1 MFGRIKPVF
10 ENRFPQRRG
19 LLSSAAVAV
28 AAVCGL
34 AAAAPAQAQT
44 IDDALR
50 YTQRAPA
57 GGDARSMALSGAG
70 RAGLGDAAPALYLN
84 PAGLGWMSSSS
95 ASGAFALIGAQD
107 EARFRAG
114 TFDPTDPQSS
124 DVSDYGGHLT
134 LAYKVPTTQGAL
146 VFAGGYRQ
154 VNTFGRNFTFRGS
167 NDQNSITDTFLPVNP
182 TGDVDDLPAVPYAA
196 YQGGAI
202 ASYGDDYPYRQ
213 AVTPGTTIEQI
224 GEVTEEGRL
233 SELNLG
239 AGVAAAENVMLGLSF
254 NMASGTYRN
263 DQFFEEADL
272 NDQNPLSAYS
282 VILQGETAA
291 EDDTLRGFDGLINES
306 RFESDLSGVNLRG
319 GLSAKALP
327 GLRLGLTLE
336 TPTFYQVSEQYTEAD
351 VTTFFDD
358 GNQLRYG
365 DQSEDVGVGEIE
377 YEVLTPFRLGA
388 GFRFNTLA
396 LTGGVADLSLIGD
409 VEVVDWRQL
418 RLDADQFDF
427 SDENEIG
434 DENFQT
440 VFNTNLG
447 AELHAAGASLRAGF
461 AYRPDPQ
468 KGKFTLANGEA
479 SNSDRTFFSAGLG
492 YTFANNVRVDL
503 SWMQERFDDQFR
515 PYPSVEVPDSGT
527 QITAPS
533 VSQEIVRNRFLV
545 GVTYSF

>member
-1 MFGRIKPVF
+1 MFGAPLPSPLERIVS
-10 ENRFPQRRG
+10 RAGRLG
-19 LLSSAAVAV
+19 LALAV
-28 AAVCGL
+28 AAVWGLL

-57 GGDARSMALSGAG
+57 AGDARSMALSGAG

-114 TFDPTDPQSS
+114 TFDPTGPQSS

-134 LAYKVPTTQGAL
+134 LAYEVPTTRGAL

-154 VNTFGRNFTFRGS
+154 VNTFGRNFT
-167 NDQNSITDTFLPVNP
+167 
-182 TGDVDDLPAVPYAA
+182 YAA

-202 ASYGDDYPYRQ
+202 AFYGGDYPYRQ

-254 NMASGTYRN
+254 NTASGTYRN

-272 NDQNPLSAYS
+272 NDQNRPSAYS

-358 GNQLRYG
+358 DNQLRYG

-434 DENFQT
+434 DENFQP

-468 KGKFTLANGEA
+468 KGEFTLADGEA